1 MKKILQFILKSMAQ
15 AVLWRYRP
23 EVVGITGSI
32 GKTSTKEAVYAV
44 LQGKFHVRRSS
55 KNYNNELGV
64 PLTILGVDSPGKS
77 ISGWIKVLV
86 SWLKLLLKKSKDYP
100 TVLVLE
106 MGVDRPGDMKYL
118 LSIVRPQIGIVTSVG
133 SSHLEFFS
141 KPENIQKEKQVLV
154 EELDKESLAVLNY
167 DNELTKE
174 MAGAVKCQVTTYG
187 LNEAAD
193 LKAQE
198 INFNFHQLGDSE
210 NLLGLSFKLNYKGA
224 IVPVF
229 MPQVI
234 GYPALYAALAASA
247 VALRYSINLVDIA
260 QALSQF
266 SLPAGRLNLIL
277 GRNNS
282 KIIDDTYNSSPES
295 TLAALSLLK
304 EIRLARGKKIAVLGD
319 MLELG
324 SATESGHNEVGKEA
338 AQTVDI
344 LVAVGEKGKLIGEAA
359 TASGLKNVVY
369 MKDSLEAAE
378 KILPLVDENDLI
390 LVKGSQGARMEKVV
404 KVLMAEPEK
413 AGELLVRQDK
423 KWQ

>member
-1 MKKILQFILKSMAQ
+1 MLRKD
-15 AVLWRYRP
+15 
-23 EVVGITGSI
+23 
-32 GKTSTKEAVYAV
+32 
-44 LQGKFHVRRSS
+44 
-55 KNYNNELGV
+55 KN
-64 PLTILGVDSPGKS
+64 
-77 ISGWIKVLV
+77 
-86 SWLKLLLKKSKDYP
+86 YP

-167 DNELTKE
+167 DNEFTRD
-174 MAGAVKCQVTTYG
+174 MAAAVKCQVITYG
-187 LNEAAD
+187 LDEAAD

-260 QALSQF
+260 QALSKF

-324 SATESGHNEVGKEA
+324 SATESGHGEVGKEA
-338 AQTVDI
+338 ARTVDV
-344 LVAVGEKGKLIGEAA
+344 LVAVGERGKLIGEAA
-359 TASGLKNVVY
+359 LANGLKNVFY
-369 MKDSLEAAE
+369 LKDSLEAAE
-378 KILPLVDENDLI
+378 KILSLVNENDLI